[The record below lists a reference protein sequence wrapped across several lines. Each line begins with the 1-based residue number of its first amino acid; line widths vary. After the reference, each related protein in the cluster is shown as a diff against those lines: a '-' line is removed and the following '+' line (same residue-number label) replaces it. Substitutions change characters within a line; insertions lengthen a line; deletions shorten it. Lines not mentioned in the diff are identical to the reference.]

1 MSLLISTLGWV
12 GTFLVIIAYF
22 LVSSKKLSPT
32 SATYQLLNLFGV
44 MGVGASLWYVEA
56 WSALTL
62 QIVWGIIALI
72 SLVKLQK

>member
-12 GTFLVIIAYF
+12 GTFLVITAYF

-44 MGVGASLWYVEA
+44 MGVGASLWYAEA